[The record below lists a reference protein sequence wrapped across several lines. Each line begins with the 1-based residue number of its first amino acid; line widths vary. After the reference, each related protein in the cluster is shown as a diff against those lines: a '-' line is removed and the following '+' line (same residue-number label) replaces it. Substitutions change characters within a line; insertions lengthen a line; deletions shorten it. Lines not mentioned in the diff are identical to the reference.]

1 MGDGKFYEK
10 IPVPFTD
17 NNVWDDAPQPVLEES
32 GVEIVFPALKAYPS
46 VLTLCEVEGGQ
57 E

>member
-32 GVEIVFPALKAYPS
+32 GVEIVIPALKADPS
-46 VLTLCEVEGGQ
+46 VLTLCEVEGGK